1 MVTLQDYE
9 GREQAYVKHLLL
21 DNYLQS
27 LVHKTASTYKH
38 IVFVDGFAGPWQSGA
53 EDYKDTSFGVALRVL
68 TDAKASWAKHGR
80 NVTMTALL
88 VERSRQAYS
97 QLERIGEK
105 FPQVVVRTYHGD
117 FLEKLP
123 VLLQDIPRGA
133 FTFFLIDP
141 KGWKIPLERL
151 KPLLR
156 RERSE
161 ILFNFMFDFINR
173 FAIHDD
179 PVITEAL
186 NSLMP
191 IGDWRARLIAAV
203 RDGVSPEQRKTI
215 LVEAFSENLR
225 QLGQYTYVCETP
237 VFRPE
242 RDRALYSLFYATR
255 HDTGLEVFRD
265 CQVKTIAA
273 QSESRAQTKIK
284 HAAMRSGQREMFD
297 SAHEMA
303 PDREA
308 LPFLEAE
315 RRAAENTLIAA
326 TPKAPDWAPY
336 RDVWPRVLAQRVV
349 KKADVN
355 AIAARLR
362 KDGRLLFQN
371 WEQRQR
377 VPRDD
382 TTMQRP

>member
-1 MVTLQDYE
+1 
-9 GREQAYVKHLLL
+9 
-21 DNYLQS
+21 
-27 LVHKTASTYKH
+27 
-38 IVFVDGFAGPWQSGA
+38 
-53 EDYKDTSFGVALRVL
+53 
-68 TDAKASWAKHGR
+68 
-80 NVTMTALL
+80 
-88 VERSRQAYS
+88 
-97 QLERIGEK
+97 
-105 FPQVVVRTYHGD
+105 
-117 FLEKLP
+117 
-123 VLLQDIPRGA
+123 
-133 FTFFLIDP
+133 
-141 KGWKIPLERL
+141 
-151 KPLLR
+151 
-156 RERSE
+156 
-161 ILFNFMFDFINR
+161 MFDFINR

-191 IGDWRARLIAAV
+191 IGDWRAQLIAAV

-255 HDTGLEVFRD
+255 HDAGLEVFRD

-284 HAAMRSGQREMFD
+284 QAAMRSGQREMFD

-308 LPFLEAE
+308 LPLLEAE

-336 RDVWPRVLAQRVV
+336 RDVWPRVLARCVV

-362 KDGRLLFQN
+362 KDGRLLFPN
-371 WEQRQR
+371 WEQHQR

-382 TTMQRP
+382 TAMQRP